1 MDILKLA
8 AEMDLSCIKAYKLDA
23 LKSVVNSETISTT
36 HVNNEESGV
45 PAIDQSS
52 STFIRGD
59 KISIDVETCSINDS
73 PSLTGSNS

>member
-23 LKSVVNSETISTT
+23 LKSVVNNEAT
-36 HVNNEESGV
+36 HVNNEGSGI

-52 STFIRGD
+52 STFTRGY
-59 KISIDVETCSINDS
+59 KISIAVETCSINDS